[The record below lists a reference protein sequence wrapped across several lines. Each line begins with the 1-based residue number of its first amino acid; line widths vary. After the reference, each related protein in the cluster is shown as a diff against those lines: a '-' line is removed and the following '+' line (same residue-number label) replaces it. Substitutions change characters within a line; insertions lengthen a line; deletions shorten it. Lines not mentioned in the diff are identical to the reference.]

1 MKLQDAVTRLTYTL
15 EDQERMSR
23 AKNYFDWQSRLVLP
37 ELGQCVIEIGCGI
50 GNFTQKLLTR
60 ESVVA
65 IDIEAGCIERLRE
78 RYPNQ
83 PNLHALVREAGANL
97 DDLKTFRADSIV
109 CLNVLEH
116 IGDDL
121 TTLRNMASII
131 VPGGVIVL
139 IVPAFQA
146 LLGPIDRN
154 LGHHRRYSRRSIARM
169 AAHAGLRI
177 RKMHY
182 INFPGFFGWW
192 FNAHILRREA
202 QSASQIDVFDRLIV
216 PVISR
221 LETVAHP
228 PFGQSLFCVLE
239 RTNVQ

>member
-1 MKLQDAVTRLTYTL
+1 MQLQDADTRLTYTL
-15 EDQERMSR
+15 EDQQRMSR
-23 AKNYFDWQSRLVLP
+23 AKNYFAWQSRLVLP
-37 ELGQCVIEIGCGI
+37 ELGQRVVEIGCGI
-50 GNFTQKLLTR
+50 GNFTNSLLTR

-65 IDIEAGCIERLRE
+65 IDIEEGCIGHLRQ

-83 PNLHALVREAGANL
+83 PNLHAFVREAGAAL
-97 DDLKTFRADSIV
+97 DDLKAFRPDSVV

-116 IGDDL
+116 IGDHNAAL
-121 TTLRNMASII
+121 QNMASIL
-131 VPGGVIVL
+131 PENGVIVL
-139 IVPAFQA
+139 IVPAFDA
-146 LLGPIDRN
+146 LRGPIDRN

-169 AAHAGLRI
+169 AARANLRV

-182 INFPGFFGWW
+182 INLPGFFGWW
-192 FNAHILRREA
+192 FNARILRRQA
-202 QSASQIDVFDRLIV
+202 QSAAQIEIFDRFVV

-221 LETVAHP
+221 LEAVVHP

>member
-1 MKLQDAVTRLTYTL
+1 
-15 EDQERMSR
+15 MSR
-23 AKNYFDWQSRLVLP
+23 AKNYFLNGRAASFLP
-37 ELGQCVIEIGCGI
+37 ELGQRVIEIGCGI
-50 GNFTQKLLTR
+50 GNFTEKLLTR
-60 ESVVA
+60 ETVVA
-65 IDIEAGCIERLRE
+65 VDIEAGCIERLQE

-83 PNLHALVREAGANL
+83 TNLHAFVREAGAGL
-97 DDLKTFRADSIV
+97 DDLKTLRADSIV

-116 IGDDL
+116 IGDDV

-131 VPGGVIVL
+131 TPGGVIVL
-139 IVPAFQA
+139 IVPAFQS

-154 LGHHRRYSRRSIARM
+154 LGHHRRYSRQSITRM
-169 AAHAGLRI
+169 AADAGLRI

-192 FNAHILRREA
+192 INAHILRREA
-202 QSASQIDVFDRLIV
+202 QSASQILEVFDRLIV
-216 PVISR
+216 PVTSR
-221 LETVAHP
+221 LEAVVPP